1 MLTTAS
7 QFGPRARR
15 LRTNHAT
22 ATAYRV
28 LGASGTAAVQQC
40 QQTRDFRFGSW
51 FWHHDSEVQEQVRR
65 RQQAFKHKYADQLNR
80 RLAWD
85 KHPLADDARNTVK
98 RMMASYWL
106 SHDVRPCGRD
116 IDNAEAKKQRTGDNA
131 DGVRPGQ
138 SIEDVERG
146 AMEHLIF
153 GKNGDEGNNWAKKK
167 RKRDAKKNR
176 QTYVPHTSYGS
187 LERDDF
193 VIDPITNRKVA
204 KEYDLNFPKDYTE
217 TPVKTFSA
225 YRKRF
230 TLGFPVPY
238 DAPSAEEIR
247 KISQD
252 GIGTSR
258 KDTDVALDSPG
269 KPSSVVD
276 SDSQVQNKTFVNGGP
291 GYSQAA
297 DSDPWIN
304 KQSAP
309 VMHNEHAELQESKPK
324 YDDLHKYKPV
334 MGDAEGPFAG
344 RQNSY
349 NDLDKYKPVMNKKA
363 VRFEDLKPPHEDLD
377 KYTSATVDEIVA
389 RFESDMAPVF
399 ETAAIHGEDAES
411 KFNDLDKY
419 RTVSLGDAAA
429 KQSEDSPP
437 YEDLDTY
444 KPSKHNEPHGKPLGH
459 QVQSVKP
466 ETQGKY
472 QSAVED
478 LEPGD
483 FPTSTVEQLR
493 VKYGSAELRKYT
505 TVRHIEAD
513 GIHGLTAKEPRLNYS
528 DLDNYGPV
536 RWNEPDG
543 IPLSSADER
552 VAEKLTKDYD
562 PEELAKYEP
571 VYYNEPDG
579 NPPPTA
585 DERVAEDLTKRYD
598 PDELAKYIPIYWNEP
613 DGQPVAAADS
623 RVAEGLTKNYDPAEL
638 AEYKPVYWN
647 EPDGQPLSSVDER
660 AAEGL
665 TKNYDPAELEDYAG
679 HVKWNEP
686 DGQSPTPAEE
696 LSKKYPDLDQYGPI
710 TYREPD
716 GHPTG
721 QGDSVHGLEE
731 MDARRD
737 YDSAER
743 IAPEELDRADESSA
757 EVLRKMGKGQ
767 DVEESKTSGPERRQL
782 LELLL
787 GKYQTASSYTDREA
801 ILAVRDARARA
812 AKATQE
818 AEATEEAKATEQAK
832 ADEAKVPHNEISERQ
847 FTGNYVRDFPEEFE
861 KSWTETLSTAP
872 LGTGQTNDEF
882 VFESQNMDGGLE
894 GAFGRP
900 SPAKIRPALDRHP
913 IETNREQGKEG
924 SDLRTAESLE
934 TPHATDYGSTP
945 APPVYVK
952 HYGNDSAS
960 AETGSE
966 AASPE
971 SFRHDGMGEP
981 TLYKILA
988 YDPTMQK
995 IEIAE
1000 TSSFVPDTA
1009 SALTPADALL
1019 RLSHPTRFFPHF
1031 APLKAEGYEIIS
1043 GTGDVL
1049 VFRKVRPEVSR
1060 SAGQNP
1066 LHDQPTTTTEE
1077 SGPVETRINP
1087 IDMTGRPR
1095 FSPASANFASPTGY
1109 VNYDNI
1115 PETAASKLPPPPP
1128 KIKYNIDVH
1137 REEPVFSGPKARSS
1151 DSQKGKQRGLGK
1163 RLVVGGVWVAG
1174 ISYALGVVAEFFTT
1188 GGVDGIGPTG
1198 L

>member
-7 QFGPRARR
+7 QLGPRARR
-15 LRTNHAT
+15 LRTNYAT

-51 FWHHDSEVQEQVRR
+51 FWHHDSEVQEQVRL

-85 KHPLADDARNTVK
+85 KHPLADDALNTVK

-106 SHDVRPCGRD
+106 SYDVRPCGRN
-116 IDNAEAKKQRTGDNA
+116 IDNAGANKQRTGDNA

-153 GKNGDEGNNWAKKK
+153 GKNGDEGNHWAKKK
-167 RKRDAKKNR
+167 RKRDANKNR

-193 VIDPITNRKVA
+193 VIDPITNRKIA
-204 KEYDLNFPKDYTE
+204 KEYDLNFSTDDAE
-217 TPVKTFSA
+217 TPVRTFSA

-230 TLGFPVPY
+230 TSGFPVPN
-238 DAPSAEEIR
+238 DASSAEEIR
-247 KISQD
+247 KDSQV
-252 GIGTSR
+252 GIDTSR
-258 KDTDVALDSPG
+258 EDTDAAFSSPG
-269 KPSSVVD
+269 KPKPVVD
-276 SDSQVQNKTFVNGGP
+276 SDSQVQNHTFISGGS

-297 DSDPWIN
+297 ESELWIN
-304 KQSAP
+304 RQPASVPKYEDLHLYGP
-309 VMHNEHAELQESKPK
+309 VMHIEHSGLEESKPK

-334 MGDAEGPFAG
+334 MDDVEDPPARP
-344 RQNSY
+344 QNLY
-349 NDLDKYKPVMNKKA
+349 NDLDRYNPAMNKEA
-363 VRFEDLKPPHEDLD
+363 VQFEYLKPPHEELD
-377 KYTSATVDEIVA
+377 KYTSATVEEIVA
-389 RFESDMAPVF
+389 RFESDMASVF
-399 ETAAIHGEDAES
+399 DTAALPGEDAES
-411 KFNDLDKY
+411 KSNDLDKY
-419 RTVSLGDAAA
+419 RTGFLDDATT

-437 YEDLDTY
+437 NEDLDAY
-444 KPSKHNEPHGKPLGH
+444 KPIKHNEPLGKPLGH

-466 ETQGKY
+466 ETQGNY
-472 QSAVED
+472 QSVVED

-493 VKYGSAELRKYT
+493 VKYGSAELKKYT
-505 TVRHIEAD
+505 AVRHIEAD
-513 GIHGLTAKEPRLNYS
+513 GNGGLTAEEPRKNYS
-528 DLDNYGPV
+528 ALDSHGSAG
-536 RWNEPDG
+536 RNEPDG
-543 IPLSSADER
+543 MPLPSADER
-552 VAEKLTKDYD
+552 VAEEPTKDYD
-562 PEELAKYEP
+562 SEELAKYEP

-579 NPPPTA
+579 TPPPTA

-598 PDELAKYIPIYWNEP
+598 PDELSKYTPIYWNEP

-623 RVAEGLTKNYDPAEL
+623 RVAEGLTKNYNFAEL

-647 EPDGQPLSSVDER
+647 EPDRQPQSSVDER

-665 TKNYDPAELEDYAG
+665 TKTYDPAELEDYAG
-679 HVKWNEP
+679 PMKWNEP

-710 TYREPD
+710 KYREPD
-716 GHPTG
+716 SHTTE
-721 QGDSVHGLEE
+721 QVDSVCGLEE

-767 DVEESKTSGPERRQL
+767 DIKESKASGPERRQL

-801 ILAVRDARARA
+801 ILAVRNARARA
-812 AKATQE
+812 AKAT
-818 AEATEEAKATEQAK
+818 EEAK
-832 ADEAKVPHNEISERQ
+832 ADEATIPHSEISERQ

-861 KSWTETLSTAP
+861 MSWTETLSTVP
-872 LGTGQTNDEF
+872 LETSQPNDEY

-894 GAFGRP
+894 GAFGWP
-900 SPAKIRPALDRHP
+900 SPAKIQPALDRHP
-913 IETNREQGKEG
+913 IETNREQGNED
-924 SDLRTAESLE
+924 SDLRTAEGLE
-934 TPHATDYGSTP
+934 IPHATDYGGMA

-952 HYGNDSAS
+952 HHGNESAS
-960 AETGSE
+960 AEKGGE
-966 AASPE
+966 AATPE
-971 SFRHDGMGEP
+971 SISHDGMGEP
-981 TLYKILA
+981 TVYKILA

-995 IEIAE
+995 IEVAE

-1049 VFRKVRPEVSR
+1049 VFRKVRPEVSKP
-1060 SAGQNP
+1060 SGHNP
-1066 LHDQPTTTTEE
+1066 LHDEPATTTIEF
-1077 SGPVETRINP
+1077 GPVETRINP

-1151 DSQKGKQRGLGK
+1151 DSQKGKQKGLGK
-1163 RLVVGGVWVAG
+1163 RLIVGGVWVAG